1 MAVNIYRKEDK
12 GDKHGCR
19 AYSTSLRLVTLADI
33 CCGLLLARHHQSRN
47 TRSLE
52 PVQHHLVAGRSV
64 AGRIMHPLPGTVADV
79 GDQRRRTAFSV
90 SLLHDRPWDI
100 ALAFALLDLAI
111 ICPLALIWNGLQRY
125 SNGLSHPGE
134 TLLLLAGVYL
144 ASAVGGL
151 FSDLILKA
159 LGYPTRVSHFISW
172 GISNATGCLAIA
184 PLFIIHRL
192 NHGQWQWP
200 TRQQAFIAAWTFPLA
215 IAIFSCLPVC

>member
-1 MAVNIYRKEDK
+1 M
-12 GDKHGCR
+12 
-19 AYSTSLRLVTLADI
+19 
-33 CCGLLLARHHQSRN
+33 
-47 TRSLE
+47 
-52 PVQHHLVAGRSV
+52 
-64 AGRIMHPLPGTVADV
+64 
-79 GDQRRRTAFSV
+79 
-90 SLLHDRPWDI
+90 
-100 ALAFALLDLAI
+100 LDLAI

-200 TRQQAFIAAWTFPLA
+200 TRHQAFIAAWTFPLA
-215 IAIFSCLPVC
+215 IAIFFLPSSLLSNDLLNNALLYSVLALSLLLSALLPLLLLLLLLLLALYFILLFGYPPDPLSVT